1 MNTRLFKGT
10 IAGKTLFKFNPF
22 EANVSFLH
30 PVKTE

>member
-1 MNTRLFKGT
+1 MNTRLFKGA

-22 EANVSFLH
+22 EAVSFLH